1 MKKLIGVHG
10 KKGSG
15 KDTVA
20 ILMAQYVRKVYH
32 MEAVVKHYADPLK
45 NGLSAM
51 FDIPVQRFYDEVL
64 KEQIIPELGVTP
76 RSMMTRF
83 HDLVV
88 PIYGDQVWVRPV
100 QNAYHEW
107 KKTLK
112 SGVFIVAD
120 VRYEIRETQWIRDE
134 GGAILHVFRDRTD
147 KNAGDHSSEK
157 GLVVKEGDL
166 VIFNDKTLLELRSM
180 VHEDM
185 ELFMK
190 R

>member
-1 MKKLIGVHG
+1 
-10 KKGSG
+10 
-15 KDTVA
+15 
-20 ILMAQYVRKVYH
+20 
-32 MEAVVKHYADPLK
+32 MEED
-45 NGLSAM
+45 
-51 FDIPVQRFYDEVL
+51 F
-64 KEQIIPELGVTP
+64 
-76 RSMMTRF
+76 
-83 HDLVV
+83 
-88 PIYGDQVWVRPV
+88 
-100 QNAYHEW
+100 
-107 KKTLK
+107 K

-157 GLVVKEGDL
+157 GLVAKEGDL

-190 R
+190 G